1 MRVIEHDK
9 MERLVEYLV
18 DLQKGNDPLLAEMEA
33 VAKEKQ
39 FPIIGPE
46 CGRRLM
52 AFALA
57 IGASKVFEMGS
68 GYGYST
74 VWFARAVGPGGEV
87 VHTDGDPANTQ
98 SAKQYLQRADM
109 IDRVRFLTGDAVA
122 LLEDDAGLYDVI
134 LIDIDKQDYP
144 KALAAAISKLRVGGF
159 ILAHNVIW
167 HGAVADPSD
176 HDSSTEGIREFNSRA
191 YSHPEL
197 VTFTDPTDDGLSI
210 SLKVDPVVRSG
221 LPI

>member
-1 MRVIEHDK
+1 MRVLEQGK
-9 MERLVEYLV
+9 QQRLVEYLV
-18 DLQKGNDPLLAEMEA
+18 DLQKSNDPILTEMED

-52 AFALA
+52 TFALA
-57 IGASKVFEMGS
+57 VGASKVFEMGS

-74 VWFARAVGPGGEV
+74 LWFARAVGPGGEV
-87 VHTDGDPANTQ
+87 VHTDGDPANTE
-98 SAKQYLQRADM
+98 SAKQYLQRAEI

-144 KALAAAISKLRVGGF
+144 KALAAAVPKLRVGGF

-176 HDSSTEGIREFNSRA
+176 TEKSTEGIREYNRRA

-197 VTFTDPTDDGLSI
+197 VSFTDPTDDGLGI
-210 SLKVDPVVRSG
+210 SLKVDAAVRST